1 MQGRNDND
9 NDDDDDDDDN
19 DDDEPV
25 KKGRDWHLNAIITR
39 KMALSREGGE
49 ITIRAKNLDNAI
61 NV

>member
-1 MQGRNDND
+1 MEGR
-9 NDDDDDDDDN
+9 NDDDDDD

-25 KKGRDWHLNAIITR
+25 KKGRDWHSNAIITR